1 MAAWLLSLL
10 LMDAMYEPGSR
21 VHGARPHRDS
31 FTTTQQT
38 PILHPLEAN
47 GRRGTTHDDERDAEE

>member
-21 VHGARPHRDS
+21 VHGARLPARIGITYYD
-31 FTTTQQT
+31 
-38 PILHPLEAN
+38 PADPDLAPA
-47 GRRGTTHDDERDAEE
+47 RGQWPTRHNP

>member
-21 VHGARPHRDS
+21 VGGSTVPARIGITYYDPAD
-31 FTTTQQT
+31 
-38 PILHPLEAN
+38 PDLAPA
-47 GRRGTTHDDERDAEE
+47 RGQWPTRHNP

>member
-21 VHGARPHRDS
+21 VHGARDGLVS
-31 FTTTQQT
+31 SV
-38 PILHPLEAN
+38 L
-47 GRRGTTHDDERDAEE
+47 

>member
-21 VHGARPHRDS
+21 VAGPRSTVPARIGIAYYDPAD
-31 FTTTQQT
+31 
-38 PILHPLEAN
+38 PDLAPA
-47 GRRGTTHDDERDAEE
+47 RGQWPTRHNP